1 MGIDDV
7 LNQEIL
13 ILDYKRGASKFKE
26 NSRYTTVQFEL
37 NGETRILF
45 TGSEVIADQ
54 LDRYTGHM
62 PFFATIRKINRYY
75 TLT

>member
-1 MGIDDV
+1 MSVDDV

-13 ILDYKRGASKFKE
+13 ILDFKRGVSKFKE
-26 NSRYTTVQFEL
+26 NARYTTVQFKL
-37 NGETRILF
+37 DGETRILF

-54 LDRYTGHM
+54 LDRYKEHM
-62 PFFATIRKINRYY
+62 PFVATIRKINRYY